1 MCQLRDV
8 RKHMKLFINRETC
21 QRRTAFLIARAPF
34 LCAACR
40 KLKQMW
46 STVILRGNNPQDRM
60 SALGQTD
67 ISARPRHVR
76 FTPKSGH

>member
-8 RKHMKLFINRETC
+8 RKHMKLFINREAC
-21 QRRTAFLIARAPF
+21 QRRTAFLIARAPS

-46 STVILRGNNPQDRM
+46 SN
-60 SALGQTD
+60 
-67 ISARPRHVR
+67 RH
-76 FTPKSGH
+76 FAWQ